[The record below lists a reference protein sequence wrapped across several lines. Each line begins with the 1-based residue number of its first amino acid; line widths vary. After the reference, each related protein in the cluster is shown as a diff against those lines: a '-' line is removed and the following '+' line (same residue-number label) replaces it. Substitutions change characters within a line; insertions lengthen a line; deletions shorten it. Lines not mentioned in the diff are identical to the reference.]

1 MWEPEN
7 IMTNTLNTLALTSAA
22 LLSLGLGATAASA
35 APASSSAVA
44 KAKVLKQLTIVN
56 ASDLDFGTIVPATTA
71 STVAISAAGTKT
83 CGTGVT
89 CTGGSIP
96 ASFTVTGTNN
106 ETVNVSIPA
115 SVVLKSGAN
124 TMTVDLSAAPKT
136 LALGNAGNSTGASLK
151 FGGTLSLA
159 AAQADGVYQSDAFT
173 VTVDYQ

>member
-1 MWEPEN
+1 
-7 IMTNTLNTLALTSAA
+7 MTNTFNKIALATTA

-35 APASSSAVA
+35 APASGSAVA

-56 ASDLDFGTIVPATTA
+56 ASDLDFGIIVPGTTA
-71 STVAISAAGTKT
+71 STVAISAAGAKT

-106 ETVNVSIPA
+106 ETVNVTIPA
-115 SVVLKSGAN
+115 VVTLKSGAN
-124 TMTVDLSAAPKT
+124 TMTVDLSTAPRT
-136 LALGNAGNSTGASLK
+136 LALGSAGNSTGAALK

-159 AAQADGVYQSDAFT
+159 ASQADGVYQSDAFT